1 MKRRKVIKN
10 LLVIC
15 GTTWLIPACINEDG
29 DQAKYFEG
37 SWITNSDVKMMAE
50 ITEAII
56 PQTDTPGAKKLGIHL
71 FVLTMVMDCMSKK
84 LQEGIKNGLK
94 EIDRYALKLSGK
106 PFMQM
111 ELKLKQQLLS
121 GNGANPPGDWDTF
134 LTEVKRLTI
143 QGYATSKYV
152 MTNLAPYKLVPGHF
166 YGCVKKA
173 NTK

>member
-1 MKRRKVIKN
+1 MKRRIVIKN

-15 GTTWLIPACINEDG
+15 GTAWLVPACMNDDDG
-29 DQAKYFEG
+29 QAKYFNG
-37 SWITNSDVKMMAE
+37 SWVTNSDVKMMAE

-56 PQTDTPGAKKLGIHL
+56 PETDTPGAKILGIHL
-71 FVLTMVMDCMSKK
+71 FVLTMVIDCMNKE
-84 LQEGIKNGLK
+84 LQEKFKSGLK
-94 EIDRYALKLSGK
+94 QIDKFAIRLSGK

-111 ELKLKQQLLS
+111 GLKQRQQLLS
-121 GNGANPPGDWDTF
+121 ENSSNSQGDWDIF
-134 LTEVKRLTI
+134 LKEVKRLTI

-152 MTNLAPYKLVPGHF
+152 MTNLTSYKLVPGHF